1 MKRILISNKFYYN
14 RGGDCVAS
22 LSLEKLLKEKGHP
35 VAFFSMKYPL
45 NFTSEWEKFFVPSID
60 FSGSIKEKIKAT
72 NRIFYSQTV
81 KKYFLRLIDEF
92 KPDIVHL
99 NNIHS
104 YISPYIGEIAHKK
117 GIKVVWSL
125 HDYKLVC
132 PTYLCLHNGKTCE
145 LCIKKGPSN
154 VLRNRCMKNSFTAS
168 ILAYL
173 EAITWN
179 KKKLAQNTDKFIAP
193 SNFMKEKMILG
204 GFPSNKIQVLPHFT
218 NRIFTPVS
226 SAKQNYYCFV
236 GRLSEEKGIKTLIN
250 VAQQLPYKLT
260 VIGTG
265 PLKDSFNLNNK
276 TNIEF
281 VGYKE
286 WEEIQSIIKHAKFL
300 VSPSEC
306 FEVFG
311 LSNIEAQCLGTPV
324 LGAKIGGIPEVI
336 DEYQNGLL
344 FKSGDADDLKE
355 KIELMFHTPFDYTE
369 ISQKAREKYSAEN
382 YYKELIKIY
391 NE

>member
-1 MKRILISNKFYYN
+1 
-14 RGGDCVAS
+14 
-22 LSLEKLLKEKGHP
+22 
-35 VAFFSMKYPL
+35 
-45 NFTSEWEKFFVPSID
+45 
-60 FSGSIKEKIKAT
+60 
-72 NRIFYSQTV
+72 
-81 KKYFLRLIDEF
+81 
-92 KPDIVHL
+92 
-99 NNIHS
+99 
-104 YISPYIGEIAHKK
+104 
-117 GIKVVWSL
+117 
-125 HDYKLVC
+125 
-132 PTYLCLHNGKTCE
+132 
-145 LCIKKGPSN
+145 
-154 VLRNRCMKNSFTAS
+154 
-168 ILAYL
+168 
-173 EAITWN
+173 
-179 KKKLAQNTDKFIAP
+179 
-193 SNFMKEKMILG
+193 MILG

-226 SAKQNYYCFV
+226 STKQNYYCFV

-286 WEEIQSIIKHAKFL
+286 WEEIQSIIKDAKFL

-344 FKSGDADDLKE
+344 FKSGDSDDLKE
-355 KIELMFHTPFDYTE
+355 NRTNVSYTF
-369 ISQKAREKYSAEN
+369 
-382 YYKELIKIY
+382 
-391 NE
+391 

>member
-45 NFTSEWEKFFVPSID
+45 NFASEWESFFIPNIN
-60 FSGSIKEKIKAT
+60 FSGNIKDKIKAI

-81 KKYFLRLIDEF
+81 KKNFLHLIDEF

-117 GIKVVWSL
+117 GIKVIWSL

-132 PTYLCLHNGKTCE
+132 PTYLCLRNGKTCD
-145 LCIKKGPSN
+145 LCIKGGPFN
-154 VLRNRCMKNSFTAS
+154 VLINKCMKNSLPAS

-173 EAITWN
+173 EAIVWN
-179 KKKLAQNTDKFIAP
+179 KKRLTENTDKFIAP

-204 GFPSNKIQVLPHFT
+204 GFPSNKLHTLPHFT
-218 NRIFTPVS
+218 NRQFTP
-226 SAKQNYYCFV
+226 AHQTKQNYYCFV
-236 GRLSEEKGIKTLIN
+236 GRLSEEKGLKTLIN
-250 VAQQLPYKLT
+250 VAKQLPYKLI

-265 PLKDSFNLNNK
+265 PLKNSFNLNNK

-281 VGYKE
+281 VGFKE
-286 WEEIQSIIKHAKFL
+286 WDEIQSIIKNAKFL

-324 LGAKIGGIPEVI
+324 LGANIGGIPEVI
-336 DEYQNGLL
+336 EEHQNGLL
-344 FKSGDADDLKE
+344 FESGNSDDLKE
-355 KIELMFHTPFDYTE
+355 KIELMFRTPFDYTT

-382 YYKELIKIY
+382 YYRELIKIY

>member
-1 MKRILISNKFYYN
+1 MKKILISNKFYYN

-22 LSLEKLLKEKGHP
+22 LSLEKLLREKGHP
-35 VAFFSMKYPL
+35 VAFFSMKHPL
-45 NFTSEWEKFFVPSID
+45 NFTSEWESFFIPSIN
-60 FSGSIKEKIKAT
+60 FSGNIKEKIKAT

-81 KKYFLRLIDEF
+81 KKNFLRLIDEF

-117 GIKVVWSL
+117 GIKVIWSL

-132 PTYLCLHNGKTCE
+132 PTYLCLRNGKTCD
-145 LCIKKGPSN
+145 LCIKRGPFN
-154 VLRNRCMKNSFTAS
+154 VLTNKCMKNSLSAS

-173 EAITWN
+173 EAIVWN
-179 KKKLAQNTDKFIAP
+179 KKRLAKNTNKFIAP

-204 GFPSNKIQVLPHFT
+204 GFPSNKLHTLPHFT
-218 NRIFTPVS
+218 NRQFTP
-226 SAKQNYYCFV
+226 AHQTKQNYYCFV
-236 GRLSEEKGIKTLIN
+236 GRLSEEKGLKTLIN
-250 VAQQLPYKLT
+250 VAKQLPYKLI

-281 VGYKE
+281 VGFKE
-286 WEEIQSIIKHAKFL
+286 WDEIQSIIKNAKFL

-324 LGAKIGGIPEVI
+324 LGANIGGIPEVI
-336 DEYQNGLL
+336 EEHQNGLL
-344 FKSGDADDLKE
+344 FESGNSDDLKE
-355 KIELMFHTPFDYTE
+355 KIELMFRTPFDYTT

-382 YYKELIKIY
+382 YYQELIKIY